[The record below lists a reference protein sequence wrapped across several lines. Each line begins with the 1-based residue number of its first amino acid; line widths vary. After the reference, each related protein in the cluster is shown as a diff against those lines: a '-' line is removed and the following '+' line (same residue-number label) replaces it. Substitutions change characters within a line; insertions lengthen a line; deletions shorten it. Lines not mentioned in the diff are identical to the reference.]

1 MNCSDVRDMLEP
13 YIADDLSDAESARV
27 AEHLGGCESCSTAYE
42 RTRTVITGLKGISD
56 AFVPA
61 DRFVL
66 PAAYASGPV
75 GGWAWRAATIAASVV
90 ALAAVTA
97 LSVPAIARELPL
109 PVSREIDALED
120 RADEL
125 QQQVDELTVRLETI
139 DGEEV
144 AIVDTTEGDL
154 SPEESEAVQRL
165 AMDFIR
171 AQYAGD
177 LDALA
182 AMGTDRLKADMA
194 ARPDDYLRAGGDG
207 LTFAQMTEAAR
218 TEDGTYLIF
227 VRLSD
232 AGDWSESQ
240 YQEDFEIKRVGDTYL
255 VDFMGMDA

>member
-1 MNCSDVRDMLEP
+1 MNCSDVRDKLES
-13 YIADDLSDAESARV
+13 YISDDLTDAESARV
-27 AEHLGGCESCSTAYE
+27 AEHLGGCESCSATYE
-42 RTRTVITGLKGISD
+42 RTRAVVVGLKGISD

-66 PAAYASGPV
+66 PAAYASGPS
-75 GGWAWRAATIAASVV
+75 GGWAWRIATIAASVI
-90 ALAAVTA
+90 ALAAVSA

-109 PVSREIDALED
+109 PVAREIDSLEQL
-120 RADEL
+120 ADEL
-125 QQQVDELTVRLETI
+125 QEQVDELTVRLETI

-144 AIVDTTEGDL
+144 AIVDTTAGDL

-165 AMDFIR
+165 AMEFVR

-182 AMGTDRLKADMA
+182 AMGTDRLKADLA
-194 ARPDDYLRAGGDG
+194 AHPNDYLRVGGDG

-218 TEDGTYLIF
+218 AEDGTYLIF
-227 VRLSD
+227 IRLSD
-232 AGDWSESQ
+232 AGDWSQSQ
-240 YQEDFEIKRVGDTYL
+240 YQEDFEIKREGDTYL

>member
-1 MNCSDVRDMLEP
+1 MNCSDVRDMLES
-13 YIADDLSDAESARV
+13 YIADDLTDVESARV
-27 AEHLGGCESCSTAYE
+27 AEHLSECATCSATYE
-42 RTRTVITGLKGISD
+42 RTRNLVAGLKEIAD

-61 DRFVL
+61 DRFVV
-66 PAAYASGPV
+66 PPAYATGPK
-75 GGWAWRAATIAASVV
+75 GGWAWRVAAIAASVV
-90 ALAAVTA
+90 ALAAVSA

-109 PVSREIDALED
+109 PVAREIGALEE

-139 DGEEV
+139 DGQEV

-154 SPEESEAVQRL
+154 SAEESEAVQRL
-165 AMDFIR
+165 AMDFVR

-177 LDALA
+177 PDALA
-182 AMGTDRLKADMA
+182 AMGTDRLKADLA
-194 ARPDDYLRAGGDG
+194 AHPGDYLRAGGDG

-232 AGDWSESQ
+232 SGDWSESQ

>member
-1 MNCSDVRDMLEP
+1 MNCSDVRDRLES
-13 YIADDLSDAESARV
+13 YISDDLTDAESARV
-27 AEHLGGCESCSTAYE
+27 AEHLSGCESCSATYE
-42 RTRTVITGLKGISD
+42 RTRAVVAGLKGISE

-75 GGWAWRAATIAASVV
+75 GGWAWRVATIAASVI

-139 DGEEV
+139 DGQEV

-154 SPEESEAVQRL
+154 SLEESEAVQRL
-165 AMDFIR
+165 AMEFVR

-177 LDALA
+177 LDAMA
-182 AMGTDRLKADMA
+182 AMGTDRLKADLA
-194 ARPDDYLRAGGDG
+194 AHPNDYLRTGGDG
-207 LTFAQMTEAAR
+207 LTFAQMTEAAL

-232 AGDWSESQ
+232 AGDWNQSQ